1 MLGRIQSPE
10 LLENIFRNLDPSD
23 LLKIDLLSKEF
34 RRAEALHR
42 VWLDLCKKKWSIRP
56 SESASFKLEPNDT
69 FKMLYFIASPIPND
83 LTCCDSRLSLTG
95 TQVRFSGKVG
105 EENRSVKSTVPFPVV
120 RIQTNAIIEIS
131 VFALI
136 RDFLFCRQ
144 LLMRGKQAR
153 GHFSCPYVDNN
164 LLINTTPRSVAYYEV
179 RIAKGPS
186 RVRSYS
192 NFNGFLRSDPLT
204 TGGVSTVAVA
214 ETAVHDEALLPEC
227 VAVGL
232 SSAHFNA
239 ECRLPGWDP
248 ESFGYHGDDGC
259 LFHGKGIQIAEYGP
273 RFGAGDVVGC
283 GINYKTR
290 TIFFTLNGRFL
301 GDAFRVASGELFP
314 TVGIDA
320 EVSITFNFGRAPF
333 AFDLL
338 KYENSGSYLSGSI

>member
-1 MLGRIQSPE
+1 LKGEMLSKIQCPE
-10 LLENIFRNLDPSD
+10 LLESIFQNLDPSD

-34 RRAEALHR
+34 RRSEALHR
-42 VWLDLCKKKWSIRP
+42 VWLELCKKKWSIRP

-69 FKMLYFIASPIPND
+69 FKLLYFIASPIPND

-105 EENRSVKSTVPFPVV
+105 EENRSVKSTVPFPLV
-120 RIQTNAIIEIS
+120 RTQTSTIIDVS

-144 LLMRGKQAR
+144 LLMRGKR
-153 GHFSCPYVDNN
+153 TIGHFSCPYVDNN
-164 LLINTTPRSVAYYEV
+164 LLINTTPRSIAYYEV
-179 RIAKGPS
+179 QIARGQS

-192 NFNGFLRSDPLT
+192 NFNGFLRSGPTAPAPEDVSALT
-204 TGGVSTVAVA
+204 
-214 ETAVHDEALLPEC
+214 ETALHDETLLPEC

-283 GINYKTR
+283 GIHYKTR

-301 GDAFRVASGELFP
+301 GDAFRVAGGELFP

-333 AFDLL
+333 VFDLH
-338 KYENSGSYLSGSI
+338 KYV